1 LILASIRV
9 PIAQGGFALG
19 FWEIPPLDVHDKL
32 GHDIQDGLHLLRT
45 LNSKFDVLCPNKSS
59 CDNRVKG
66 VALGGHPE

>member
-1 LILASIRV
+1 V
-9 PIAQGGFALG
+9 Y
-19 FWEIPPLDVHDKL
+19 DKL

-45 LNSKFDVLCPNKSS
+45 LDSKFDVLCPNKSS